1 MSRPQH
7 STGKRERPSYA
18 GVIAFLCV
26 LLLPLE
32 FLVPFLTQSP
42 VWLVTS
48 VILIISTMGILYACI
63 CSLEATAGRHKAE
76 DDWTADDWSDIK

>member
-26 LLLPLE
+26 CSLPLE
-32 FLVPFLTQSP
+32 FMIPFFTQDR
-42 VWLVTS
+42 VWLVSS
-48 VILIISTMGILYACI
+48 VILIISTMATLYACI

-76 DDWTADDWSDIK
+76 DDWSVRDWSDIK